1 MAHVT
6 TTAPPARRR
15 SFGELLSSDLRAL
28 PIVIGLIAL
37 WLFFASQSDVFLTPR
52 NLSNLLVQSTV
63 VGIMALGLMF
73 VLLVK
78 EIDLSVAAIN
88 GVTSVFMAKLIV
100 EYGFSPWIAVPI
112 AILIGA
118 AIGSLSARWVTYVG
132 VPSFVVTLGLGLALN
147 GLQLIL
153 LPETARY
160 SLNGTGLE
168 KIALTNISGVGAWVV
183 LAIGIAAFAALVLSE
198 VAGRKKA
205 GLETPF
211 LQGVVAPIA
220 AAAAFGIVVVAILSA
235 HQGIPLVVLIF
246 AILLGIGGYILKE
259 TQFGLFL
266 YAVGNNDEAAR
277 RSGVNVPRIKMAA
290 FALAGGIAALAGV
303 IAASRTLGVGV
314 FSGGGVGGGTL
325 LLEFDRSGGH
335 RRREPLR
342 RPGRDPCGAARLP
355 GDRYR
360 AERAEPD
367 GRRKRGAPDR
377 HRPAARPRRL
387 DRQADR
393 KGHRPA
399 ELLTTLSRPLRE
411 GATPHNGSDMR
422 PARGHQPTS
431 LRQPR

>member
-1 MAHVT
+1 MTHAT
-6 TTAPPARRR
+6 TTLPPPAKRR

-37 WLFFASQSDVFLTPR
+37 WVFFASQSDVFLTPR

-63 VGIMALGLMF
+63 VGVMALGLMF

-100 EYGFSPWIAVPI
+100 EYGFSPWIAVPV

-118 AIGSLSARWVTYVG
+118 GIGSLSARWVTYVG

-168 KIALTNISGVGAWVV
+168 KIALTNIAGLWAWVV
-183 LAIGIAAFAALVLSE
+183 LAIGIAAFAALVLSG
-198 VAGRKKA
+198 VANRRRA
-205 GLETPF
+205 GLATPF
-211 LQGVVAPIA
+211 LQGVAAPIA
-220 AAAAFGIVVVAILSA
+220 AAAAFGIVVVAILAA

-277 RSGVNVPRIKMAA
+277 RAGVKVPRIKMAA
-290 FALAGGIAALAGV
+290 FAIAGGIAALAGV

-325 LLEFDRSGGH
+325 LLESIAAAVIGGVS
-335 RRREPLR
+335 LF
-342 RPGRDPCGAARLP
+342 GG
-355 GDRYR
+355 
-360 AERAEPD
+360 
-367 GRRKRGAPDR
+367 RGAI
-377 HRPAARPRRL
+377 HAALLGCLVIGTVQNGLNLMGVENEVRL
-387 DRQADR
+387 IVT
-393 KGHRPA
+393 G
-399 ELLTTLSRPLRE
+399 LLLVLAVSIDKLIE
-411 GATPHNGSDMR
+411 KATGQQSF
-422 PARGHQPTS
+422 
-431 LRQPR
+431 

>member
-100 EYGFSPWIAVPI
+100 EYGFSPWIAVPV

-168 KIALTNISGVGAWVV
+168 KIALTNISGAGAWVV

-198 VAGRKKA
+198 VAGRRKA

-211 LQGVVAPIA
+211 MQGVAMPIA

-290 FALAGGIAALAGV
+290 FAIAGGIAALAGV

-325 LLEFDRSGGH
+325 LLESIAAAVIGGVS
-335 RRREPLR
+335 LF
-342 RPGRDPCGAARLP
+342 GG
-355 GDRYR
+355 
-360 AERAEPD
+360 
-367 GRRKRGAPDR
+367 RGAI
-377 HRPAARPRRL
+377 HAALLGALVIGTVSNGLNLMGVENEVRL
-387 DRQADR
+387 IVT
-393 KGHRPA
+393 G
-399 ELLTTLSRPLRE
+399 LLLVLAVSIDKLIE
-411 GATPHNGSDMR
+411 KATGQQSF
-422 PARGHQPTS
+422 
-431 LRQPR
+431 

>member
-28 PIVIGLIAL
+28 PIVVGLVAL

-100 EYGFSPWIAVPI
+100 EFGFSPWIAVPI

-118 AIGSLSARWVTYVG
+118 GIGSLSARWVTYVG

-168 KIALTNISGVGAWVV
+168 KIALTNISGAGAWVV

-325 LLEFDRSGGH
+325 LLESIAAAVIGGVS
-335 RRREPLR
+335 LF
-342 RPGRDPCGAARLP
+342 GG
-355 GDRYR
+355 
-360 AERAEPD
+360 
-367 GRRKRGAPDR
+367 RGAI
-377 HRPAARPRRL
+377 HAALLGCLVIGTVQNGLNLMGVENEVRL
-387 DRQADR
+387 IVT
-393 KGHRPA
+393 G
-399 ELLTTLSRPLRE
+399 LLLVLAVSIDKLIE
-411 GATPHNGSDMR
+411 KATGQQSF
-422 PARGHQPTS
+422 
-431 LRQPR
+431 

>member
-168 KIALTNISGVGAWVV
+168 KIALTNISGAGAWLV

-246 AILLGIGGYILKE
+246 AILLGIGGYVLKE

-325 LLEFDRSGGH
+325 LLESIAAAVIGGVS
-335 RRREPLR
+335 LF
-342 RPGRDPCGAARLP
+342 GG
-355 GDRYR
+355 
-360 AERAEPD
+360 
-367 GRRKRGAPDR
+367 RGAI
-377 HRPAARPRRL
+377 HAALLGCLVIGTVQNGLNLMGVENEVRL
-387 DRQADR
+387 IVT
-393 KGHRPA
+393 G
-399 ELLTTLSRPLRE
+399 LLLVLAVSIDKLIE
-411 GATPHNGSDMR
+411 KATGQQSF
-422 PARGHQPTS
+422 
-431 LRQPR
+431 

>member
-28 PIVIGLIAL
+28 PIVIGLVAL

-168 KIALTNISGVGAWVV
+168 KIALTNISGAGAWVV

-211 LQGVVAPIA
+211 LQGVVVPIA

-325 LLEFDRSGGH
+325 LLESIAAAVIGGVS
-335 RRREPLR
+335 LF
-342 RPGRDPCGAARLP
+342 GG
-355 GDRYR
+355 
-360 AERAEPD
+360 
-367 GRRKRGAPDR
+367 RGAI
-377 HRPAARPRRL
+377 HAALLGCLVIGTVQNGLNLMGVENEVRL
-387 DRQADR
+387 IVT
-393 KGHRPA
+393 G
-399 ELLTTLSRPLRE
+399 LLLVLAVSIDKLIE
-411 GATPHNGSDMR
+411 KATGQQSF
-422 PARGHQPTS
+422 
-431 LRQPR
+431 

>member
-1 MAHVT
+1 MAHAT
-6 TTAPPARRR
+6 TTAPPAPRR
-15 SFGELLSSDLRAL
+15 SFGEPLSTDLRAL
-28 PIVIGLIAL
+28 PIVIGLVAL

-112 AILIGA
+112 AVLIGA
-118 AIGSLSARWVTYVG
+118 GIGSLSARWVTYVG

-168 KIALTNISGVGAWVV
+168 KIALTNIAGPWAWLV
-183 LAIGIAAFAALVLSE
+183 LAIGIAVFAALVLSE

-211 LQGVVAPIA
+211 LQGVVMPIA

-277 RSGVNVPRIKMAA
+277 RGGVKVPSIKMAA
-290 FALAGGIAALAGV
+290 FAIAGGIAALAGV

-325 LLEFDRSGGH
+325 LLESIAAAVIGGVS
-335 RRREPLR
+335 LF
-342 RPGRDPCGAARLP
+342 GG
-355 GDRYR
+355 
-360 AERAEPD
+360 
-367 GRRKRGAPDR
+367 RGAI
-377 HRPAARPRRL
+377 HAALLGCLVIGTVQNGLNLMGVENEVRL
-387 DRQADR
+387 IVT
-393 KGHRPA
+393 G
-399 ELLTTLSRPLRE
+399 LLLVLAVSIDKLIE
-411 GATPHNGSDMR
+411 KATGQQSF
-422 PARGHQPTS
+422 
-431 LRQPR
+431 